1 MKIRTLLALAL
12 LLMPSLMFALQKQER
27 LYVYGVA
34 TSFNDSTVYITE
46 IQQLDSAWVDTKT
59 GFLYSR
65 NNYSFQLRDHL
76 KANGFAT
83 PTCVT
88 YFAKTRKEIEKKYVA
103 IKKRYATRGHYNVK
117 YVTKHDFT
125 YSCLVPDDSERSD
138 LQTKK
143 AKKK

>member
-65 NNYSFQLRDHL
+65 NNYSF
-76 KANGFAT
+76 
-83 PTCVT
+83 
-88 YFAKTRKEIEKKYVA
+88 
-103 IKKRYATRGHYNVK
+103 
-117 YVTKHDFT
+117 
-125 YSCLVPDDSERSD
+125 
-138 LQTKK
+138 
-143 AKKK
+143 

>member
-103 IKKRYATRGHYNVK
+103 IKKRYATRGHYYVK

-125 YSCLVPDDSERSD
+125 YSCLVPDDSERAD

>member
-76 KANGFAT
+76 KAT
-83 PTCVT
+83 
-88 YFAKTRKEIEKKYVA
+88 
-103 IKKRYATRGHYNVK
+103 
-117 YVTKHDFT
+117 
-125 YSCLVPDDSERSD
+125 DSPPP
-138 LQTKK
+138 L
-143 AKKK
+143 A

>member
-1 MKIRTLLALAL
+1 M
-12 LLMPSLMFALQKQER
+12 
-27 LYVYGVA
+27 
-34 TSFNDSTVYITE
+34 YITE

-125 YSCLVPDDSERSD
+125 YSCLVPDDSERAD

>member
-103 IKKRYATRGHYNVK
+103 IKKRYTTRGHYNVK
-117 YVTKHDFT
+117 YVTKNDFT
-125 YSCLVPDDSERSD
+125 YSCLTPDDSERAD

-143 AKKK
+143 SKKK

>member
-88 YFAKTRKEIEKKYVA
+88 YSAKTRKEIEKKYVA

-125 YSCLVPDDSERSD
+125 YSCLIPDDSERAD

-143 AKKK
+143 SKKK

>member
-83 PTCVT
+83 PHLRNLLRKDTQGDREEIRGYKEALRNKRT
-88 YFAKTRKEIEKKYVA
+88 LQREIRHKARLYIQLSRTR
-103 IKKRYATRGHYNVK
+103 R
-117 YVTKHDFT
+117 
-125 YSCLVPDDSERSD
+125 
-138 LQTKK
+138 
-143 AKKK
+143 

>member
-34 TSFNDSTVYITE
+34 TSFND
-46 IQQLDSAWVDTKT
+46 
-59 GFLYSR
+59 
-65 NNYSFQLRDHL
+65 YSFQLRDHL

-125 YSCLVPDDSERSD
+125 YSCLVPDDSERAD

>member
-59 GFLYSR
+59 DFLYSR

-76 KANGFAT
+76 KANGFAN

-117 YVTKHDFT
+117 YVTKNDFK
-125 YSCLVPDDSERSD
+125 YSCLTPDDSERAD

-143 AKKK
+143 SKKK

>member
-46 IQQLDSAWVDTKT
+46 IQQLDSAWVDAKT

-76 KANGFAT
+76 KANGFAN

-103 IKKRYATRGHYNVK
+103 IKKRYTTRGHYNVK
-117 YVTKHDFT
+117 YVTKNDFT
-125 YSCLVPDDSERSD
+125 YSCLTPDDSERAD

-143 AKKK
+143 SKKK

>member
-103 IKKRYATRGHYNVK
+103 LKKRYATR
-117 YVTKHDFT
+117 VTVVRAFQEGRLKRRFSFYAARGRHAA
-125 YSCLVPDDSERSD
+125 SRG
-138 LQTKK
+138 
-143 AKKK
+143 

>member
-103 IKKRYATRGHYNVK
+103 IKKRYATSGHYNVK

-125 YSCLVPDDSERSD
+125 YSCLVPDDSERAD

>member
-103 IKKRYATRGHYNVK
+103 IKKRYATRGYYNVK

-125 YSCLVPDDSERSD
+125 YSCLVPDDSERAD